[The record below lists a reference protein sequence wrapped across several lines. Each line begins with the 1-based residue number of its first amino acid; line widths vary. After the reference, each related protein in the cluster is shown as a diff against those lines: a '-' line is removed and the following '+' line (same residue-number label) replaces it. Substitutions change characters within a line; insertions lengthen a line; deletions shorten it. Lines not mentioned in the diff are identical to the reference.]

1 LPVPDAF
8 FLPSS
13 SYLER
18 DPEEIMEAR
27 PAALRPDFIQLLD
40 RLAAGARDPDE
51 VEPFCPTG
59 LARLLP
65 IPPDPV
71 DGDRGFCVVTT
82 LDGREPRWNP
92 RAQSL
97 SGYSAADGKGQSLA
111 SLVVSEQR
119 DPATSPNGLE
129 KHGAALAHQRK
140 AARAEF
146 AAMVAHEL
154 TSPIAA
160 IRCLTGMVMAGGL
173 PPEEQTYALSA
184 ISRETEVL
192 QALIVDLE
200 SAVLSE
206 SDDFVVKPRPTA
218 VSTLLTAQVAF
229 ARTLSGEHP
238 LTTKIDCDQRVRA
251 DPQRIGQVLRNL
263 IDNAS
268 KYSPRGAPIELR
280 AAHDRDQI
288 RIEVIDRG
296 PGIPPVDR
304 HRIFEKFE
312 RGHTGHNHGGSGLGL
327 GLYLSRRLVQMH
339 GSELT
344 VEQRPGGGSIFGFA
358 LEIVL

>member
-1 LPVPDAF
+1 
-8 FLPSS
+8 LPSPS
-13 SYLER
+13 CHER

-40 RLAAGARDPDE
+40 GLAAGARDPDE

-92 RAQSL
+92 GAQSL
-97 SGYSAADGKGQSLA
+97 YGYSAADRKGQSLA
-111 SLVVSEQR
+111 SFVLSEQR

-129 KHGAALAHQRK
+129 KHGAALAHQRN

-160 IRCLTGMVMAGGL
+160 IRFLTGMVMAGGL

-206 SDDFVVKPRPTA
+206 SNDFVVKPLPTA
-218 VSTLLTAQVAF
+218 VSTLVTAQVAF
-229 ARTLSGEHP
+229 ARTLPGEHP
-238 LTTKIDCDQRVRA
+238 LTTKVDSDQRVRA

-263 IDNAS
+263 IDNAA
-268 KYSPRGAPIELR
+268 KYSPPGAPIELR
-280 AAHDRDQI
+280 AARNRDRI
-288 RIEVIDRG
+288 RFEVIDQG
-296 PGIPPVDR
+296 PGIPPDDR
-304 HRIFEKFE
+304 IRIFEKFE
-312 RGHTGHNHGGSGLGL
+312 RGHAGQIHGCSGLGL
-327 GLYLSRRLVQMH
+327 GLFLSRRLIQMH

-344 VEQRPGGGSIFGFA
+344 LEQRPGGGSIFGFD
-358 LEIVL
+358 LEVVP

>member
-1 LPVPDAF
+1 
-8 FLPSS
+8 LPSPS
-13 SYLER
+13 CHER

-40 RLAAGARDPDE
+40 GLAAGARDPDE

-71 DGDRGFCVVTT
+71 DSDRGFCVITT
-82 LDGREPRWNP
+82 LDGLELRSNP

-97 SGYSAADGKGQSLA
+97 SGHSAVNGQGQSLA
-111 SLVVSEQR
+111 SLVVSERR
-119 DPATSPNGLE
+119 DPAASLNVLE
-129 KHGAALAHQRK
+129 KRGAILARQRE

-160 IRCLTGMVMAGGL
+160 IRYLTGMVMAGGL
-173 PPEEQTYALSA
+173 PPEEQLHALSA
-184 ISRETEVL
+184 ICQETDAL

-206 SDDFVVKPRPTA
+206 SDDFAVKPRPIA
-218 VSTLLTAQVAF
+218 ASTLVTSQVAF
-229 ARTLSGEHP
+229 ARMLPGEHP
-238 LTTKIDCDQRVRA
+238 LTTKVDSDQRVRA

-263 IDNAS
+263 IVNAA
-268 KYSPRGAPIELR
+268 KYSPPGAPIELR
-280 AAHDRDQI
+280 AAQNRDRI
-288 RIEVIDRG
+288 RLEVIDQG
-296 PGIPPVDR
+296 PGIPLDDR
-304 HRIFEKFE
+304 SRIFEKFE
-312 RGHTGHNHGGSGLGL
+312 RGHAGHIHGGAGLGL

-344 VEQRPGGGSIFGFA
+344 LEQRPGGGSIFGFD
-358 LEIVL
+358 LEVV